1 MVAMTFLV
9 IFVEPPKL
17 LLIVG
22 GDDDVLRNDIGLSY
36 NFCCNQDDY
45 TNAIQTCMEEAYSG
59 ACHSWHEFDGIHGS
73 MFYSSHHSMEIP
85 ACIYLAF
92 DVSLFWLM
100 TKHKG
105 RGHGIDEVLRWL
117 H

>member
-1 MVAMTFLV
+1 VDGRHDIFSD
-9 IFVEPPKL
+9 FVEPPKL
-17 LLIVG
+17 LLLVG

-59 ACHSWHEFDGIHGS
+59 ACHSWHEFDSIHGS

-92 DVSLFWLM
+92 
-100 TKHKG
+100 
-105 RGHGIDEVLRWL
+105 VLKYCNCKEYSNYY
-117 H
+117 